1 MDWRSRN
8 PQSAWPACAA
18 SGTQI
23 SIRPV
28 LQRKSPNSIRGVA
41 ITTRRRYTVAMT
53 SRPQLRQTLI
63 TINAEVIRLLH
74 RFTQSELATAT
85 QNEMRMQFVPVK
97 PFDFLRVSA
106 TLTEISAANTLSC
119 HEVMTTEMNMSKQMG
134 MSIEMGMPKRDE
146 HVESWWRHPS
156 HAFKTPCDTFLVH
169 K

>member
-1 MDWRSRN
+1 
-8 PQSAWPACAA
+8 
-18 SGTQI
+18 
-23 SIRPV
+23 
-28 LQRKSPNSIRGVA
+28 
-41 ITTRRRYTVAMT
+41 MT